1 MDVHLHAGD
10 AGGRI
15 SALYRQLREA
25 IVAGR
30 LRSGE
35 RLPATRV
42 LAVDLGVA
50 RATVTAAYE
59 RLVAEGLAEGRTG
72 AGTFVADAVR
82 PLQTHRVRRPA
93 RLAPAPPEAEVAPS
107 APLPRPLRYD
117 LRHGRPDDALFP
129 LREWRPIHVAEA
141 SRTDVMRNDQ
151 DPAGDPALRA
161 AVARHLGRSR
171 GITVDPDEV
180 LVTRGTAQAL
190 DLIARTLL
198 RPGDPVAMESPAYP
212 DAVLAFRTARA
223 RPVGVPVDAE
233 GLVVDRLPPRAAL
246 VYCTPSH
253 QAPVGPVL
261 SLPRRVAL
269 LEWARHTGAWI
280 VEDDYDT
287 EYRWARLT
295 LDPLKSLDAD
305 GRVLYLGSVSKTLS
319 PRLRVGWIVA
329 PPPLLAAVVAVKQV
343 TDPFAE
349 RPVQRALARFIDE
362 GRLALHVRRTAAVY
376 GARRAVVLRC
386 VAAELPRSRSR
397 PGRRG
402 STSRSARRPTPTGS
416 TPSPGPARRRAWPC
430 GACGSRPSCS
440 TGTPTTGSSSASAG
454 SRRPR
459 SPPRSPPSR
468 RNGLVDSR
476 WSGPSARPL
485 GALASTV

>member
-1 MDVHLHAGD
+1 
-10 AGGRI
+10 
-15 SALYRQLREA
+15 
-25 IVAGR
+25 
-30 LRSGE
+30 
-35 RLPATRV
+35 
-42 LAVDLGVA
+42 
-50 RATVTAAYE
+50 
-59 RLVAEGLAEGRTG
+59 
-72 AGTFVADAVR
+72 
-82 PLQTHRVRRPA
+82 
-93 RLAPAPPEAEVAPS
+93 
-107 APLPRPLRYD
+107 
-117 LRHGRPDDALFP
+117 
-129 LREWRPIHVAEA
+129 
-141 SRTDVMRNDQ
+141 
-151 DPAGDPALRA
+151 
-161 AVARHLGRSR
+161 VARHLGRSR

-190 DLIARTLL
+190 DLVARTLL

-269 LEWARHTGAWI
+269 LEWARRTGAWI

-386 VAAELPRSRSR
+386 VAAELPAFAVV
-397 PGRRG
+397 PGEAG
-402 STSRSARRPTPTGS
+402 LHVTVSA
-416 TPSPGPARRRAWPC
+416 PADPDRLDALTR
-430 GACGSRPSCS
+430 
-440 TGTPTTGSSSASAG
+440 ASAAAG
-454 SRRPR
+454 VAVR
-459 SPPRSPPSR
+459 SVRQSAVVLDGYAHD
-468 RNGLVDSR
+468 GLVLGFGGIEEAAIPAAVAAVAR
-476 WSGPSARPL
+476 EWSG
-485 GALASTV
+485 

>member
-42 LAVDLGVA
+42 LAADLGVA

-93 RLAPAPPEAEVAPS
+93 RLPPAPPEAEVAPS

-190 DLIARTLL
+190 DLVARTLL

-223 RPVGVPVDAE
+223 RPVGVPVDGE

-261 SLPRRVAL
+261 SLPRRVGL

-319 PRLRVGWIVA
+319 PRLRVGWVVA

-386 VAAELPRSRSR
+386 VAAELPAFAVVPGEAGLHVTVSAPADPDRLDAVTRACAASGVAVRSVRQ
-397 PGRRG
+397 
-402 STSRSARRPTPTGS
+402 SAVVLDGY
-416 TPSPGPARRRAWPC
+416 AHD
-430 GACGSRPSCS
+430 
-440 TGTPTTGSSSASAG
+440 
-454 SRRPR
+454 
-459 SPPRSPPSR
+459 
-468 RNGLVDSR
+468 GLVLGFGGIEEAAIPAAVAAVAR
-476 WSGPSARPL
+476 EWSG
-485 GALASTV
+485 